1 MENKTYSQDIRK
13 YIKRSDQFD
22 HGFFKFYIRYADT
35 IGDIILDCYSYPEQ
49 DKKEIHVLLSL
60 VKINLITDHYLM
72 MCQDI
77 YIQEKLCVENL
88 KIRDQLR
95 KIIKS
100 NSPYE
105 LLKDNGIL
113 NQAIKD
119 SLKICSSFDNPSKMI
134 PIMKA
139 LKKEDIELLKSFNPF
154 FEEEYNLFAIEI
166 TPEYVIKELNQ
177 QNDSS
182 NNNNDIS
189 QLIIDL
195 FKYDE
200 DLVCEL
206 ISDII
211 ETLNL
216 NEKEISSLIDIIGD
230 CDILTLSA
238 IISQYYQFKKQTIK
252 LEK

>member
-13 YIKRSDQFD
+13 YIKRSEQFD
-22 HGFFKFYIRYADT
+22 QGFFKFYIRYADT
-35 IGDIILDCYSYPEQ
+35 IGDIILDCYNYPEQ
-49 DKKEIHVLLSL
+49 EKKELHVLLSL
-60 VKINLITDHYLM
+60 VKIILITDHYLM

-95 KIIKS
+95 EIIKS

-119 SLKICSSFDNPSKMI
+119 SLKICSSFDNHSKMI
-134 PIMKA
+134 PIMKV

-166 TPEYVIKELNQ
+166 TPEYIIKELNQ
-177 QNDSS
+177 QDDA
-182 NNNNDIS
+182 NDIS

-216 NEKEISSLIDIIGD
+216 NENEISSLIDIIAD

-238 IISQYYQFKKQTIK
+238 IISQYYQLKKQTIK